1 MLARVDL
8 VAALNSIPLARFNG
22 TWWRAV
28 PHHLL
33 KGPPPGAPPGSPPQ
47 PLWPDGSAL
56 SGARYTPKGGPRTVY
71 LASDPATV
79 LQEVNAIFA
88 IPNGPSIA
96 LPAAPHTMCQV
107 NVVVNSV
114 LDLSVPSTEAAL
126 GTSTQELTG
135 HWRYTMETGGTP
147 PTHLLGAAAH
157 ASGRIAAICAHSS
170 KNVGHG
176 FILAVFPDRL
186 TGGSYIE
193 LIDPTRTLNQ
203 RLP

>member
-8 VAALNSIPLARFNG
+8 AAALNSIPLARVNG

-71 LASDPATV
+71 LASDPATA

-96 LPAAPHTMCQV
+96 LPAAPYTMCQV
-107 NVVVNSV
+107 NVVLNDV
-114 LDLSVPSTEAAL
+114 LDLSVPSIEAWVRSASTSSRRLRIVAILFAIETLRAL
-126 GTSTQELTG
+126 AIAFSVIMRLKLKG
-135 HWRYTMETGGTP
+135 P
-147 PTHLLGAAAH
+147 PP
-157 ASGRIAAICAHSS
+157 
-170 KNVGHG
+170 
-176 FILAVFPDRL
+176 LAPR
-186 TGGSYIE
+186 GPS
-193 LIDPTRTLNQ
+193 
-203 RLP
+203 